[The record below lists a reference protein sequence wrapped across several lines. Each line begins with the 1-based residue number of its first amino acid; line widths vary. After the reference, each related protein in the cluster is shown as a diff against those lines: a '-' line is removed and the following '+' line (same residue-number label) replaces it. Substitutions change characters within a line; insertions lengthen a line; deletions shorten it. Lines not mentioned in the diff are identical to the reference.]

1 MLKAFGCFMFGFI
14 AWKLIGKEE
23 LYFPLIIFSFVL
35 WLYIIPFLYKKIRS
49 SMNEKRWKKQA
60 ELERIN
66 RENTAEYE
74 HQTALRRERER
85 LEMQAEVRVREL
97 MATLEVQYHSDS
109 QKMQQLTQMKK
120 EMANRQQSDMVSLLG
135 RLEAMK
141 AG

>member
-1 MLKAFGCFMFGFI
+1 MLKAFGCFIFGI
-14 AWKLIGKEE
+14 IVWKLIERE
-23 LYFPLIIFSFVL
+23 DLFLQSIIFSFAIF
-35 WLYIIPFLYKKIRS
+35 YILPFLYKKIRS
-49 SMNEKRWKKQA
+49 SRSEKRWKKQA

-97 MATLEVQYHSDS
+97 MATLEVQYRSDA
-109 QKMQQLTQMKK
+109 QKMLQLTQMKK